1 MFRFTLQ
8 NNIILMKRNEK
19 IVSIGVKIVPILQKS
34 RISVQFLHVFAFL
47 YHLSSFHFNT
57 IVHLIIPLCV
67 QSNTAVS
74 PLFNPSFSTL
84 SSTFHRICI
93 EFATKEERRNSGVAL
108 GSHWSSTGLTL
119 ESHWSSTG
127 VSILFQ

>member
-1 MFRFTLQ
+1 
-8 NNIILMKRNEK
+8 MKKSSQKVQISSQSYKNPAFQYYFACFCLF
-19 IVSIGVKIVPILQKS
+19 VS
-34 RISVQFLHVFAFL
+34 SVIAPFQ
-47 YHLSSFHFNT
+47 YHCASNNT

-67 QSNTAVS
+67 QCNTAVS

-93 EFATKEERRNSGVAL
+93 EFATKEERRNSGGTAEEQR
-108 GSHWSSTGLTL
+108 SSTGLTL

-127 VSILFQ
+127 VSILF